1 MADAMQTPDGAWRVE
16 VVRRGRTHWY
26 RIVHGDNQLDW
37 LTIAAVGRI
46 LGEAGIDLADL
57 VEVTDPP
64 SGPVDNCHPS
74 VA

>member
-26 RIVHGDNQLDW
+26 RIVHRDNQLDW
-37 LTIAAVGRI
+37 LTIAAVQRI
-46 LGEAGIDLADL
+46 LSEAGIDLADL
-57 VEVTDPP
+57 VEDADPP
-64 SGPVDNCHPS
+64 PRSVDNRHPG